1 MPKRTRK
8 RRKGGNAGAAKKI
21 QKIVRGR
28 QSRKKTVQRLS
39 QNPFARGAASKDGIP
54 MRERRGSHIEREF
67 NISPTSETPLARDV
81 KESSEKRVR
90 DTDEISRRKMIN
102 RLTDLGFQPE
112 YLEKMTSPARLLRM
126 NSGEDYLPEEELNR
140 RRMARSEHG
149 GRRRKSRRR
158 KSRRRKSRRRK
169 SRRRKS
175 RRRKSRRKKR

>member
-1 MPKRTRK
+1 MPKRRTRRRRK
-8 RRKGGNAGAAKKI
+8 RGGNTDAAKKI
-21 QKIVRGR
+21 QKLVRGR
-28 QSRKKTVQRLS
+28 QSRKKTIERLS
-39 QNPFARGAASKDGIP
+39 QNPFSSGATSKDGTP

-90 DTDEISRRKMIN
+90 DTDEISRQKMIH
-102 RLTDLGFQPE
+102 RLTDLGFQRE
-112 YLEKMTSPARLLRM
+112 YLEQMTSPARLLRM

-140 RRMARSEHG
+140 RRLARGEHG

-175 RRRKSRRKKR
+175 RRKRR